1 VPAYC
6 LVSSAEVREIN
17 SPLLSLLTE
26 TEGNDMFF
34 GVVLLLAAVMAP
46 FDGAGWGAAA
56 ACFFVGLFCAGACA
70 GNGKTPAPRNHRRH
84 CMCFQCEYGPRSRR
98 MR

>member
-1 VPAYC
+1 
-6 LVSSAEVREIN
+6 
-17 SPLLSLLTE
+17 
-26 TEGNDMFF
+26 MFF
-34 GVVLLLAAVMAP
+34 GIVLLLAAVMAP

-84 CMCFQCEYGPRSRR
+84 CLCFQCEYGPRSRR